1 MVEYVWYVSLKE
13 HHIIIFSVVQLI
25 FMMFDDND
33 NSNMQVEFD
42 REVLI

>member
-13 HHIIIFSVVQLI
+13 HHIFIFSVVQLI

-33 NSNMQVEFD
+33 IATRKWN
-42 REVLI
+42 LIEKF